1 MLQRNPVP
9 ALELDTMQPLGVIAG
24 GGALPL
30 AVAEAAVKSGRPLHV
45 LAFRGNS
52 DAGLKAFPH
61 TMMRWG
67 EIGKIFQTLDR
78 TGCRDVVLV
87 GSLKRPRLI
96 DIRPDRGFFY
106 NLPAIFKL
114 MQGGD
119 DSVLSR
125 VVRLFESKGY
135 RVVGAHDIAPHLV
148 APLGPLGQLRPS
160 PKDLADIALGLKVV
174 QALGALD
181 VGQAAAVSRGYVLA
195 VEAAEGTDEML
206 RRCARLHQWG
216 LKSASGVLVKCPKP
230 GQELRVD
237 MPAIGPNTV
246 ELAAAAGLRGIA
258 VAAGRVL
265 VANPQLMLETAESL
279 GLFVVGVDE
288 NAPAPL
294 EKIGNEA

>member
-1 MLQRNPVP
+1 
-9 ALELDTMQPLGVIAG
+9 MQPPLGVIAG
-24 GGALPL
+24 GGSLPL
-30 AVAEAAVKSGRPLHV
+30 AVAEAAAKSGRALHV
-45 LAFRGNS
+45 LAFQGNS

-67 EIGKIFQTLDR
+67 EIGKIFRTLHR
-78 TGCRDVVLV
+78 HGCRDVVLV
-87 GSLKRPRLI
+87 GSLKRPQLFE
-96 DIRPDRGFFY
+96 IRPDQGFFY
-106 NLPAIFKL
+106 NLPAILKL

-135 RVVGAHDIAPHLV
+135 HVVGAHDIAPDLV
-148 APLGPLGQLRPS
+148 APLGALGRLQPS
-160 PKDLADIALGLKVV
+160 AKDLADISLGLKVV
-174 QALGALD
+174 RALGALD

-265 VANPQLMLETAESL
+265 IANPQLMLETAESL
-279 GLFVVGVDE
+279 RLFVVGVDE
-288 NAPAPL
+288 RDNGPL
-294 EKIGNEA
+294 EKISNEA